1 MSPVSRQVGIHM
13 YSMDTSETESESA
26 TKEWVLKHV
35 PEGQWVLQEYVMN
48 PMTFQGHKFDLRIW
62 AICTS
67 LDPLRVYL
75 MGSGIPKV
83 SQWKYVKD
91 KSQVKNMCVHV
102 LFPGTAECYYSSDPL
117 VRIIDPYPK
126 STTDAYWYNSV
137 EPRGKEFWQKVVWTS
152 VERKITELLLNA
164 REGVLHI
171 DHQLKRA
178 GHRHAAPRNSGAIRR
193 ATLPLTDVL
202 AQFDA
207 QFDAQFSHCRTSS
220 PPLQVQADHLPAARH
235 GLRQPRQRVHGRGQH
250 AGLHDRQPPQAVLR
264 AVRRA
269 AQFRRAI
276 PARNSDAIPTQFRR
290 NSLMCHPSSLRYK
303 QQKAVFK
310 LLGAHGYPEKGHYM
324 DELRERARA
333 FCRAQGCAAP
343 MQREIHEMVHEDM
356 HASFGW
362 YRIFPTGDDRP
373 HTEHFKNT
381 RQWARSLTP
390 MDLLMFKWL
399 RTGWEPRHVH
409 DRNGTVRIERAD
421 APRGRSKYYKN

>member
-1 MSPVSRQVGIHM
+1 MPLYGLQAPWVKPKKFFRPKLLRPGVIINSVGGMAAQIGEKPSLARLHERCFGRFGIDIMAALPPSLPHCRFTMRGFNVVRQGSELSMRLKGFRQYAASLDAAEPEPHRIWILKPLGGFNQVGIHM
-13 YSMDTSETESESA
+13 YSMDKSETESESA

-102 LFPGTAECYYSSDPL
+102 LFPGTAECYYSRDPL

-178 GHRHAAPRNSGAIRR
+178 GHRYKRIIFLQPDMVFDSRGNAYMVEVNTQGYMIGNLHK
-193 ATLPLTDVL
+193 
-202 AQFDA
+202 QF
-207 QFDAQFSHCRTSS
+207 FE
-220 PPLQVQADHLPAARH
+220 LYAARRNF
-235 GLRQPRQRVHGRGQH
+235 G
-250 AGLHDRQPPQAVLR
+250 
-264 AVRRA
+264 
-269 AQFRRAI
+269 AQFR
-276 PARNSDAIPTQFRR
+276 RNSDAIPTQF
-290 NSLMCHPSSLRYK
+290 
-303 QQKAVFK
+303 
-310 LLGAHGYPEKGHYM
+310 
-324 DELRERARA
+324 
-333 FCRAQGCAAP
+333 
-343 MQREIHEMVHEDM
+343 
-356 HASFGW
+356 
-362 YRIFPTGDDRP
+362 
-373 HTEHFKNT
+373 
-381 RQWARSLTP
+381 
-390 MDLLMFKWL
+390 
-399 RTGWEPRHVH
+399 
-409 DRNGTVRIERAD
+409 
-421 APRGRSKYYKN
+421 

>member
-1 MSPVSRQVGIHM
+1 
-13 YSMDTSETESESA
+13 
-26 TKEWVLKHV
+26 
-35 PEGQWVLQEYVMN
+35 MN

-178 GHRHAAPRNSGAIRR
+178 GHRYKRIIFLQPDMVFDSRGNAYMVEVNTQGYMIGNLHK
-193 ATLPLTDVL
+193 
-202 AQFDA
+202 QF
-207 QFDAQFSHCRTSS
+207 FE
-220 PPLQVQADHLPAARH
+220 L
-235 GLRQPRQRVHGRGQH
+235 
-250 AGLHDRQPPQAVLR
+250 
-264 AVRRA
+264 
-269 AQFRRAI
+269 
-276 PARNSDAIPTQFRR
+276 
-290 NSLMCHPSSLRYK
+290 YK

-356 HASFGW
+356 HASYGW
-362 YRIFPTGDDRP
+362 YRIFPQRGERHP
-373 HTEHFKNT
+373 HVASF
-381 RQWARSLTP
+381 RSTPQYANLLTP
-390 MDLLMFKWL
+390 LDHLMQKWVEQ
-399 RTGWEPRHVH
+399 GWEPAHTH
-409 DRNGTVRIERAD
+409 DRNNSVIVGGGGGGGGGGGR
-421 APRGRSKYYKN
+421 RGRGN

>member
-171 DHQLKRA
+171 DHHLKRA

-193 ATLPLTDVL
+193 AILPLTDVL
-202 AQFDA
+202 
-207 QFDAQFSHCRTSS
+207 STSTGTSGSSSCS
-220 PPLQVQADHLPAARH
+220 P
-235 GLRQPRQRVHGRGQH
+235 
-250 AGLHDRQPPQAVLR
+250 
-264 AVRRA
+264 
-269 AQFRRAI
+269 
-276 PARNSDAIPTQFRR
+276 T
-290 NSLMCHPSSLRYK
+290 
-303 QQKAVFK
+303 
-310 LLGAHGYPEKGHYM
+310 
-324 DELRERARA
+324 
-333 FCRAQGCAAP
+333 
-343 MQREIHEMVHEDM
+343 
-356 HASFGW
+356 
-362 YRIFPTGDDRP
+362 T
-373 HTEHFKNT
+373 
-381 RQWARSLTP
+381 
-390 MDLLMFKWL
+390 
-399 RTGWEPRHVH
+399 
-409 DRNGTVRIERAD
+409 
-421 APRGRSKYYKN
+421 